1 MRGMKEH
8 QDGYIDESS
17 NNHQKEV
24 ISSDQESE
32 INSILLKSVKSNENY
47 QQPMMLMNTLC
58 EARVAMELM
67 ASTAQKRQADIRVQI
82 ITTNMCWKYLEGN
95 A

>member
-1 MRGMKEH
+1 
-8 QDGYIDESS
+8 
-17 NNHQKEV
+17 
-24 ISSDQESE
+24 
-32 INSILLKSVKSNENY
+32 
-47 QQPMMLMNTLC
+47 
-58 EARVAMELM
+58 MELM